1 MSWVT
6 KSRTGIQDQPKLTL
20 NSERRSNSRM
30 IKVTALTSG
39 KHSPSSRFRV
49 RQFIG
54 PLSNFGIQ
62 VTEHYP
68 LVNKY
73 HTKRVLPLALIARL
87 PGVLASRS
95 SKVTWLERELVPGRS
110 TLEGLAGT
118 RRILDVD
125 DAIWLNAPNFS
136 ERLARACHGV
146 IAGNEFIADHYRKFD
161 LRVWTIPTSLD
172 TTRWRPRPPEPRNEW
187 VIGWTGT
194 SSNLGYLYEIE
205 EVLADFLSE
214 NKQTQLLV
222 VCDRRPVLKKLPAES
237 WRFVRW
243 SAEREVRLIQEMD
256 VGLMPLP
263 DTEWA
268 KGKCALKMIMYLA
281 VGIPAIVSPVGV
293 SQRLLDQCDVG
304 LAARN
309 PNEWFDAL
317 RRLFGDREGAVR
329 LGATGR
335 KLVDEQFSINVNA
348 PKLAAAIHEIAAS
361 G

>member
-1 MSWVT
+1 
-6 KSRTGIQDQPKLTL
+6 
-20 NSERRSNSRM
+20 M

-39 KHSPSSRFRV
+39 KHNPSSRFRV

-54 PLSNFGIQ
+54 PLNSFGIH

-73 HTKRVLPLALIARL
+73 HTKRLLPLGLLARL

-95 SKVTWLERELVPGRS
+95 SKVTWLERELVPGRH

-118 RRILDVD
+118 RRLLDVD
-125 DAIWLNAPNFS
+125 DAIWLNAPSFS
-136 ERLARACHGV
+136 ERLAQLCDGV
-146 IAGNEFIADHYRKFD
+146 IAGNEFIADHYRKFCA
-161 LRVWTIPTSLD
+161 RVWTIPTSLD
-172 TTRWRPRPPEPRNEW
+172 TARWRPGPPVRRDDW
-187 VIGWTGT
+187 TIGWTGT
-194 SSNLGYLYEIE
+194 SSNLKYLYLIE
-205 EVLADFLSE
+205 EALADFLCE

-222 VCDRRPVLKKLPAES
+222 VCDRRPVLKRLPAEG

-243 SAEREVRLIQEMD
+243 SAESEIRLIQEMD

-268 KGKCALKMIMYLA
+268 RGKCALKMIMYLA

-293 SQRLLDQCDVG
+293 SKELLNQRDVG

-309 PNEWFDAL
+309 TNEWFEAL
-317 RRLFGDREGAVR
+317 RRLFRDREVAAR
-329 LGATGR
+329 LGAAGR
-335 KLVDEQFSINVNA
+335 KLVEERFSVTTNL
-348 PKLAAAIHEIAAS
+348 PKLAAVIHEIA

>member
-1 MSWVT
+1 M
-6 KSRTGIQDQPKLTL
+6 L
-20 NSERRSNSRM
+20 
-30 IKVTALTSG
+30 KVTALTSG
-39 KHSPSSRFRV
+39 SHDPSSRFRV

-54 PLSNFGIQ
+54 PLSDFGIQ
-62 VTEHYP
+62 VAEHYP

-95 SKVTWLERELVPGRS
+95 SKVTWLQRELVPGRR
-110 TLEGLAGT
+110 TLEGLAGA
-118 RRILDVD
+118 RRLVDVD
-125 DAIWLNAPNFS
+125 DAIWLNASNSS
-136 ERLARACHGV
+136 ESLAPACHGV
-146 IAGNEFIADHYRKFD
+146 IAGNEFIAEHYRKFD
-161 LRVWTIPTSLD
+161 VHVWTIPTSLD
-172 TTRWRPRPPEPRNEW
+172 TARWRPGPPRSGDDW
-187 VIGWTGT
+187 IIGWTGT
-194 SSNLGYLYEIE
+194 SSNLGYLYQIE

-222 VCDRRPVLKKLPAES
+222 VCDRRPVLKKLPSES

-243 SAEREVRLIQEMD
+243 SAEKEIRLIQEMD

-268 KGKCALKMIMYLA
+268 RGKCALKMIMYLA

-293 SQRLLDQCDVG
+293 SKTLLDQYDVG
-304 LAARN
+304 LSARN

-317 RRLFGDREGAVR
+317 RRLFGDREGAAR
-329 LGATGR
+329 LGAAGR
-335 KLVDEQFSINVNA
+335 KLVEEQFSITVNA

>member
-1 MSWVT
+1 M
-6 KSRTGIQDQPKLTL
+6 
-20 NSERRSNSRM
+20 NSERGKNSRM

-39 KHSPSSRFRV
+39 SHNPSSRFRV

-73 HTKRVLPLALIARL
+73 HTKRVLPLALVARL

-95 SKVTWLERELVPGRS
+95 SRVTWLERELVPGRR

-118 RRILDVD
+118 RRLLDVD
-125 DAIWLNAPNFS
+125 DAIWLNAPNSS
-136 ERLARACHGV
+136 ESLARVCHGV
-146 IAGNEFIADHYRKFD
+146 IAGNEFIADYYRKFD
-161 LRVWTIPTSLD
+161 VRVWTIPTSLD
-172 TTRWRPRPPEPRNEW
+172 TARWRPGPPRPGNDW
-187 VIGWTGT
+187 IIGWTGT
-194 SSNLGYLYEIE
+194 SSNLGYLYRIE
-205 EVLADFLSE
+205 EAVAEFLSQ

-222 VCDRRPVLKKLPAES
+222 VCDRRPVLKKLPSES

-243 SAEREVRLIQEMD
+243 SAEKEIRLVQEMD

-268 KGKCALKMIMYLA
+268 RGKCALKMIMYLA

-293 SQRLLDQCDVG
+293 SKSLLGQSDVG

-317 RRLFGDREGAVR
+317 RRLFDDRRAAAR
-329 LGATGR
+329 LGAAGR
-335 KLVDEQFSINVNA
+335 KLVEEQFSITVNA
-348 PKLAAAIHEIAAS
+348 PKLAAAIREIAAS

>member
-1 MSWVT
+1 
-6 KSRTGIQDQPKLTL
+6 
-20 NSERRSNSRM
+20 M

-39 KHSPSSRFRV
+39 SHSPSSRFRV
-49 RQFIG
+49 RQFIR
-54 PLSNFGIQ
+54 PLSRFGIQ

-73 HTKRVLPLALIARL
+73 HTKRMLPLGLLARL
-87 PGVLASRS
+87 PGLLASRS
-95 SKVTWLERELVPGRS
+95 SEVTWLERELVPGRR

-118 RRILDVD
+118 RRLLDVD
-125 DAIWLNAPNFS
+125 DAIWLNAPSFYES
-136 ERLARACHGV
+136 LAQVCHGV
-146 IAGNEFIADHYRKFD
+146 IAGNEFIADHYGKFD

-172 TTRWRPRPPEPRNEW
+172 TARWRPGPPGPGNYW
-187 VIGWTGT
+187 IIGWTGT
-194 SSNLGYLYEIE
+194 SSNLGYLYRIE
-205 EVLADFLSE
+205 EVLADFLGE

-222 VCDRRPVLKKLPAES
+222 VCDRRPALKKLPSES

-243 SAEREVRLIQEMD
+243 SAEKEIQLIQEMD

-268 KGKCALKMIMYLA
+268 RGKCALKMIMYLA

-293 SQRLLDQCDVG
+293 SQRLLDQGDVG

-309 PNEWFDAL
+309 PNEWFNAL
-317 RRLFGDREGAVR
+317 RRLFDDREGAAR
-329 LGATGR
+329 LGAAGR
-335 KLVDEQFSINVNA
+335 KLVEEQFSIKANA